1 MNTACWESDPA
12 ISAWLAAQGMSPD
25 DGYAYFV
32 QRAADIALG
41 FGRRPVQWSEVRAP
55 MRLSRWATLR
65 LSPTPS
71 SLSFRERVRSNT
83 RAPLS
88 SS

>member
-1 MNTACWESDPA
+1 
-12 ISAWLAAQGMSPD
+12 MSPD

-55 MRLSRWATLR
+55 MRLR
-65 LSPTPS
+65 
-71 SLSFRERVRSNT
+71 
-83 RAPLS
+83 
-88 SS
+88 